1 MDVIGPTTV
10 ETTTIETDVVVIG
23 AGATGLSAAN
33 RLREHG
39 ADVVV
44 LEARDRV
51 GGRLWTDHV
60 DGAMLE
66 LGGQWIS
73 PDQTALI
80 ETVEELGLQ
89 TYPRYRDGVDVYVDA
104 DGTRTTFE
112 GDALPL
118 PSATAAEVD
127 RLVDVIE
134 ALVSQHDVDAP
145 WAHPQARD
153 LDQQTFRAWLE
164 AQSDDTVAREHVALF
179 LGAAML
185 TKPTYAFSALEAVH
199 LAASA
204 GSLAHLLDADFILDR
219 RVVGGLQQVPL
230 RLAERLGD
238 RVHLGQPVRDLHRD
252 GDTVTAVTDG
262 LRVVARRAIV
272 TVPPSV
278 YAAIRHHPPLP
289 RLKQQLQQ
297 QLSLGL
303 VIKVHAVY
311 ATPFWREAGLSGTA
325 FSPYLDVHEA
335 YDNTNHDEGR
345 GFLVGF
351 VSDERADELLR
362 LPTDERRARVLA
374 SLAEYYGPAALD
386 PVVYHES
393 DWAAEE
399 WTRGAYAASHGV
411 GGRTRYRDL
420 QDQPD
425 DGVHW
430 ASADL
435 AGEGFQ
441 HVDGALRIGRRT
453 AEAVAASLGTGSE
466 GAGR

>member
-1 MDVIGPTTV
+1 MSTSSDRPVL
-10 ETTTIETDVVVIG
+10 ETDVVVIG

-33 RLREHG
+33 RLRDLGLE
-39 ADVVV
+39 VVV

-66 LGGQWIS
+66 LGGQWVS

-80 ETVEELGLQ
+80 ETVEELGLE
-89 TYPRYRDGVDVYVDA
+89 TYTRYREGADVYVDA

-118 PSATAAEVD
+118 PAESAAEVD
-127 RLVDVIE
+127 RLTDVIE
-134 ALVSQHDVDAP
+134 GLVSQHDVDAP
-145 WAHPQARD
+145 WAHPQARE

-164 AQSDDTVAREHVALF
+164 SQSDDAVARENVALF
-179 LGAAML
+179 IGAAML
-185 TKPTYAFSALEAVH
+185 TKPTHAFSALEAVH
-199 LAASA
+199 MAASA
-204 GSLAHLLDADFILDR
+204 GSFAHLLDADFILDR

-238 RVHLGQPVRDLHRD
+238 RVHLDQPVRDLHRD
-252 GDTVTAVTDG
+252 ADGVTAVTDTQQV
-262 LRVVARRAIV
+262 RARRAIV

-278 YAAIRHHPPLP
+278 YTAIRHHPPLP

-311 ATPFWREAGLSGTA
+311 ATPFWRDAGLSGTA

-335 YDNTNHDEGR
+335 YDNTNHDEDR

-362 LPTDERRARVLA
+362 LPADERRARVLA
-374 SLAEYYGPAALD
+374 SLAEYYGPQALE
-386 PVVYHES
+386 PVIYHES
-393 DWAAEE
+393 DWASEE

-420 QDQPD
+420 QDRPD

-430 ASADL
+430 ASSDL

-453 AEAVAASLGTGSE
+453 ADTVAQALQESAT
-466 GAGR
+466 R